1 VVPEISN
8 KVLQAVDS
16 RRVSVV
22 TPAATEMVLVEIS
35 VEEEVDT
42 IKVLLIELNKSASS
56 HIPAETRLSLK
67 QLILRRCLSSTEL
80 SILRIK
86 LKLEL
91 SMRSLDL
98 LMVFT
103 TL

>member
-1 VVPEISN
+1 
-8 KVLQAVDS
+8 
-16 RRVSVV
+16 
-22 TPAATEMVLVEIS
+22 MVLVEIS
-35 VEEEVDT
+35 VEEEDT
-42 IKVLLIELNKSASS
+42 IKALLIELNKSASS

-67 QLILRRCLSSTEL
+67 QLILRRCLSSIEL

-91 SMRSLDL
+91 LTRSSDL
-98 LMVFT
+98 LMLFT